1 MLPEATEEIVRMA
14 FEEDLGNGDHT
25 TQATIPA
32 DAAGGVHLLI
42 RAPGVLA
49 GVELAEFICSHVDKG
64 LRMRTLI
71 RDGAAVVKGD
81 VAFTITGNIRSMLV
95 AERVLLN
102 FMQRMSGIASRT
114 RQFVE
119 LLEGTKCKVLDTR
132 KTTPNFRSMEKW
144 AVRIGGGMN
153 HRFGLYDMVLI
164 KDNHVDFA
172 GGIPQAILSARGYL
186 KANKLALP
194 VVIETRNMR
203 EVEQVLK
210 HGEVDRIMLDNFTPA
225 QVRKAVDRIDKRFP
239 VEASGGI
246 TLKNARAYAEAGVD
260 FISSG
265 AIIHSATVLD
275 MSLKAL

>member
-1 MLPEATEEIVRMA
+1 MV
-14 FEEDLGNGDHT
+14 
-25 TQATIPA
+25 
-32 DAAGGVHLLI
+32 
-42 RAPGVLA
+42 
-49 GVELAEFICSHVDKG
+49 
-64 LRMRTLI
+64 
-71 RDGAAVVKGD
+71 
-81 VAFTITGNIRSMLV
+81 
-95 AERVLLN
+95 ERVLLN